1 MPATTMRRDTARPA
15 RPARTSR
22 TALVRTVALALFL
35 ALAAAIAGPGT
46 GPARAADGEVSWTVR
61 TAANTYGSDR
71 SSFGYSINPGGAIK
85 DTMTV
90 ANHGKEPLTLT
101 VYASDGFTT
110 GTGQLDLLTRDKK
123 STGVGAWTRPDR
135 DSVVVQPGRTADVP
149 FTVTVPANAT
159 PGDHVG
165 GILTS
170 LKQPDA
176 DQGITVDRRL
186 GIKIALRV
194 SGELRPGLRVEDL
207 HAGYRGTADP
217 FGTGD
222 ATVSYTIHNT
232 GNATLSARQAV
243 SVSGPFG
250 WLKADVKDVAA
261 PPSLLPGETWKVKV
275 PVHGVAPGFR
285 LSATVTLTPLLTD
298 ASGSTSPLQ
307 PVKATTHGWAVPWT
321 LVALVVLAA
330 AAVVGALLLSR
341 RSRARARQREDA
353 RVKEA
358 VEATLRAREQSPSA
372 AVPGSPE
379 SS

>member
-1 MPATTMRRDTARPA
+1 MDP
-15 RPARTSR
+15 
-22 TALVRTVALALFL
+22 
-35 ALAAAIAGPGT
+35 PG
-46 GPARAADGEVSWTVR
+46 
-61 TAANTYGSDR
+61 
-71 SSFGYSINPGGAIK
+71 
-85 DTMTV
+85 
-90 ANHGKEPLTLT
+90 
-101 VYASDGFTT
+101 
-110 GTGQLDLLTRDKK
+110 
-123 STGVGAWTRPDR
+123 R

-194 SGELRPGLRVEDL
+194 SGELRPGLAVEDL
-207 HAGYRGTADP
+207 HTGYRGTANP

-243 SVSGPFG
+243 SLSGPFG
-250 WLKADVKDVAA
+250 WLKADAKDVAA

-298 ASGSTSPLQ
+298 ASGSTSPLE
-307 PVKATTHGWAVPWT
+307 PVRATAHGWAVPWT
-321 LVALVVLAA
+321 LTALIVLVAA
-330 AAVVGALLLSR
+330 AAVGALLLTR

-358 VEATLRAREQSPSA
+358 VEATLRARDQSSPA
-372 AVPGSPE
+372 TVPDSPE